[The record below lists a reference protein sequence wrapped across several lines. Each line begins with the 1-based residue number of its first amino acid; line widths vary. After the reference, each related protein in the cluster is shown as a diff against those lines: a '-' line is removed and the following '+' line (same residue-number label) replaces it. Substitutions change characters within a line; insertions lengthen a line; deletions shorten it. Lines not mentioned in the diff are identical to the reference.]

1 VSITSNAKNSLSAC
15 ALILAENNYEN
26 KQGVYNV
33 LSVIKESDLKDEIMK
48 YLFNSTITN
57 YRLGMIYQ
65 EWAENGYKVA
75 DLSNEE
81 KKIIVV
87 ILY

>member
-1 VSITSNAKNSLSAC
+1 MSISSNTKNSLSAC
-15 ALILAENNYEN
+15 ALILSENNYEN

-75 DLSNEE
+75 DLSGE
-81 KKIIVV
+81 KKLIVV